1 MSYGLQLKPGETCV
15 AHLAPIAHSGP
26 DELAHVTPIA
36 HPGQICAGELSSITQ
51 ALKTCADELPSYSS
65 SRENM
70 CSSCITYLTG
80 EVPSKKAS
88 SSYCD
93 LICPTCAKYSVV
105 TNSTILHMKTSTYL
119 YDMNMYMCVCRLCS
133 EYCALTIC
141 RTVLKPSNNH
151 Q

>member
-70 CSSCITYLTG
+70 CSSC
-80 EVPSKKAS
+80 S
-88 SSYCD
+88 SGTS
-93 LICPTCAKYSVV
+93 PV
-105 TNSTILHMKTSTYL
+105 THPRKELA
-119 YDMNMYMCVCRLCS
+119 R
-133 EYCALTIC
+133 A
-141 RTVLKPSNNH
+141 TVS
-151 Q
+151 